1 MSLLWAGIRIMIKR
15 ENKGGE
21 SNGKDIRKSEQKI
34 IFLIREELHEKQKNE
49 FLNVYYSHLWLW
61 YALCSVVDCFC
72 TNR

>member
-21 SNGKDIRKSEQKI
+21 WERYSEVGAKKI

-49 FLNVYYSHLWLW
+49 F
-61 YALCSVVDCFC
+61 
-72 TNR
+72 